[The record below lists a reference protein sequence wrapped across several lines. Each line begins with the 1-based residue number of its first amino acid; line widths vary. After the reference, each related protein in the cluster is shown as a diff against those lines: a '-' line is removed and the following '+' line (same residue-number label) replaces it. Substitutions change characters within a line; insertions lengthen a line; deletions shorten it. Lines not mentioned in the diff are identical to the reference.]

1 VKRLW
6 PKSLLGQLML
16 LVALALFVAQAVN
29 FALLLRAG
37 ERLRFAEASGL
48 VVARMAESADRSD
61 FGEPSPRRHRG
72 RRSIEISDDSAVS
85 RDRLPRISR
94 HEAALRS
101 ALDNAG
107 LVVRSVE
114 VGISDAPPRRFGR
127 RHRQRDD
134 TRAPRDWLRVSVERD
149 DEQWLNAWMPVR
161 RPSPAALGSIVAQT
175 LILYLIVLGAL
186 YWFARRLSRPLRALT
201 VASDDFDPKIPADPV
216 AASGPR
222 DLVRLIEAHNAMR
235 LRIGAMLDEKDHM
248 LGAIGHDL
256 RTPLAALRIRAEN
269 VEDDAE
275 RDRMVET
282 IEDMSRTLEDIL
294 SLARLGRASG
304 SPARLDLSALVDS
317 AIEDF
322 RDVGA
327 AVVFEDSARLVVE
340 GRSNLLKR
348 ALRNLID
355 NAVRYGGGA
364 SVGVRSHAGQA
375 LVEIDDDGPGI
386 AAESLEAVFEPFARL
401 EASRNR
407 AQGGS
412 GLGLALARAIV
423 RDQGGELRLENR
435 AVGGLRATISL
446 PLPAA

>member
-1 VKRLW
+1 MKRLW

-16 LVALALFVAQAVN
+16 LVALALFVAQAIN

-37 ERLRFAEASGL
+37 ERLRFAEASGPI
-48 VVARMAESADRSD
+48 VARMAESADRGD
-61 FGEPSPRRHRG
+61 LGAVPPPHHRG
-72 RRSIEISDDSAVS
+72 RRSIEMSGESAVS
-85 RDRLPRISR
+85 REGLPRVER
-94 HEAALRS
+94 YQGALRAALE
-101 ALDNAG
+101 NAG
-107 LVVRSVE
+107 LDVRSVE
-114 VGISDAPPRRFGR
+114 VGRSNAPPPRRFGSRHHRDAGPGR
-127 RHRQRDD
+127 R
-134 TRAPRDWLRVSVERD
+134 AWLRVSVER
-149 DEQWLNAWMPVR
+149 EGGQWLNAWMAVR
-161 RPSPAALGSIVAQT
+161 RRSPATLGSIIAQT

-201 VASDDFDPKIPADPV
+201 AASEGFDPKVPADPV
-216 AASGPR
+216 AVSGPS
-222 DLVRLIEAHNAMR
+222 DVVRLIEAHNAMR

-269 VEDDAE
+269 VEDEAE

-294 SLARLGRASG
+294 SLARLGRAAG
-304 SPARLDLSALVDS
+304 SPERLDLSALADS

-327 AVVFEDSARLVVE
+327 TVVFEESARLVVE

-364 SVGVRSHAGQA
+364 SVRVRAQDGEA

-435 AVGGLRATISL
+435 AAGGLRATISL